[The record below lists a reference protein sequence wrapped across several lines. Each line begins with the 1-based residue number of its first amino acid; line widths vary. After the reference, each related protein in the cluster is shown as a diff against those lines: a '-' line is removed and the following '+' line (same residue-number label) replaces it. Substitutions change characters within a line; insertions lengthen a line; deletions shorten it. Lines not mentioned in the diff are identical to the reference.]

1 MIIAAARGYA
11 AGMAAWDAIVIGAG
25 PAGATAARRLAAG
38 GARTLLLEKER
49 LPRYKACGGG
59 VPARTEALL
68 GLPIGEVSEGVVDTI
83 EVSRFGASW
92 FRKRSAEPLASMVM
106 RDRFDGWLADE
117 AVAAGAELR
126 DGCPAQ
132 GASLSAALGA
142 EGVEVETPGGRERG
156 RWLVAADGAT
166 GAAARQCG
174 FAIGGARS
182 AAYELEVAAPQGALE
197 RWRGAANVDVG
208 YRPWGYGWVFP
219 KEGALSV
226 GLVAAPGRGREI
238 RRQAGW
244 YLERLGLAE
253 AEIERVAGH
262 PIRYR
267 RSRSEPV
274 ARGAALL
281 LGDAAGLA
289 DEFTAEGIAYA
300 AHSANLAAAAI
311 LGGGDAAAVYGAAV
325 DREIQPELDAA
336 RTISRLYYFCVT
348 SWPWLARQASNAVNY
363 LWRAFFR
370 VMRGESTYAAEL
382 GRLPGGGAAR
392 RLLAAG

>member
-1 MIIAAARGYA
+1 MIIAAAARGYPA
-11 AGMAAWDAIVIGAG
+11 AMAAWDAIVIGAG

-38 GARTLLLEKER
+38 GARTLLLEKQR

-83 EVSRFGASW
+83 EVSRFGSSW

-106 RDRFDGWLADE
+106 RDRFDEWLADE
-117 AVAAGAELR
+117 AIAAGAELR

-132 GASLSAALGA
+132 GVALRSD
-142 EGVEVETPGGRERG
+142 GVEVETPGGRETA
-156 RWLVAADGAT
+156 RWLIAADGAT
-166 GAAARQCG
+166 GITARQCG
-174 FAIGGARS
+174 FAVGGARS

-226 GLVAAPGRGREI
+226 GLVAAPGRGRHI
-238 RRQAGW
+238 RRQAGR
-244 YLERLGLAE
+244 YLGRLGLAE
-253 AEIERVAGH
+253 AEIEQVAGH

-274 ARGAALL
+274 AQGAALL

-311 LGGGDAAAVYGAAV
+311 LGGGDAAAAYGAAV

-370 VMRGESTYAAEL
+370 VMRGENTYAAEL
-382 GRLPGGGAAR
+382 GRLPGGGAAQ

>member
-1 MIIAAARGYA
+1 MGD
-11 AGMAAWDAIVIGAG
+11 WDAIVIGAG

-38 GARTLLLEKER
+38 GARTLLLERER

-59 VPARTEALL
+59 VPMRTEALL
-68 GLPIGEVSEGVVDTI
+68 GLPLGAVVEETVEAI
-83 EVSRFGASW
+83 EVSRFGSRW
-92 FRKRSAEPLASMVM
+92 FRKRSARPLASMVM
-106 RDRFDGWLADE
+106 RDRFDGWLAD
-117 AVAAGAELR
+117 AARAAGAELR
-126 DGCPAQ
+126 DGCGAQ
-132 GASLSAALGA
+132 GVVAQPG
-142 EGVEVETPGGRERG
+142 GVEVETPRGRERG
-156 RWLVAADGAT
+156 RWLLVADGAT
-166 GAAARQCG
+166 GAVARQCG
-174 FAIGGARS
+174 FAVGGARS
-182 AAYELEVAAPQGALE
+182 AAYELEVAAPAAALE

-219 KEGALSV
+219 KEGSLSV

-238 RRQAGW
+238 RRQARR
-244 YLERLGLAE
+244 YLDRLGLAD
-253 AEIERVAGH
+253 AELERVAGH

-267 RSRSEPV
+267 RSRAEAV
-274 ARGAALL
+274 ARGAVLL

-300 AHSANLAAAAI
+300 VHSANLAAAAV
-311 LGGGDAAAVYGAAV
+311 LSGARAAEAYAAAV

-348 SWPWLARQASNAVNY
+348 SWPWLARQASDVVNY

-382 GRLPGGGAAR
+382 GRVPGGGAAQ
-392 RLLAAG
+392 RLLATP

>member
-1 MIIAAARGYA
+1 MSR
-11 AGMAAWDAIVIGAG
+11 WDAIVIGAG

-38 GARTLLLEKER
+38 GARTLLLERER

-59 VPARTEALL
+59 VPTRTEALL
-68 GLPIGEVSEGVVDTI
+68 GLPLESVVEGVVDTI
-83 EVSRFGASW
+83 EVSRFGTTW
-92 FRKRSAEPLASMVM
+92 FRKRSPRPLASMVM
-106 RDRFDGWLADE
+106 RDRFDGWLAD
-117 AVAAGAELR
+117 AATGAGAELR
-126 DGCPAQ
+126 DGCAAQ
-132 GASLSAALGA
+132 GVALRPD
-142 EGVEVETPGGRERG
+142 GVEVETPGGRERG
-156 RWLVAADGAT
+156 RWLLAADGAT
-166 GAAARQCG
+166 GAIARRCG
-174 FAIGGARS
+174 FPIAGARS
-182 AAYELEVAAPQGALE
+182 AAYELEVAAPQAALE

-219 KEGALSV
+219 KAGSLSV
-226 GLVAAPGRGREI
+226 GLVAAPSRGRGI
-238 RRQAGW
+238 RRQARR
-244 YLERLGLAE
+244 YLDRLGLAE
-253 AEIERVAGH
+253 AELQRVAGH

-300 AHSANLAAAAI
+300 VHSANLAAEAI
-311 LGGGDAAAVYGAAV
+311 LGGDDPAAAYGAAV

-348 SWPWLARQASNAVNY
+348 TWPWLARRASDIVGY

-382 GRLPGGGAAR
+382 GRVPGGGAAQR
-392 RLLAAG
+392 WLAAA

>member
-1 MIIAAARGYA
+1 MGD
-11 AGMAAWDAIVIGAG
+11 WDAIVIGAG

-38 GARTLLLEKER
+38 GARTLLLERET

-59 VPARTEALL
+59 VPMRTEALL
-68 GLPIGEVSEGVVDTI
+68 GLPLGAVVEQTVEAI
-83 EVSRFGASW
+83 EVSRFGSLW
-92 FRKRSAEPLASMVM
+92 FRKRSARPLASMVM
-106 RDRFDGWLADE
+106 RDRFDGWLADA

-126 DGCPAQ
+126 DGCGAQ
-132 GASLSAALGA
+132 GVVAQAG
-142 EGVEVETPGGRERG
+142 GVEVETPDGRERG
-156 RWLVAADGAT
+156 RWLLAADGAT
-166 GAAARQCG
+166 GAVARQSG
-174 FAIGGARS
+174 FVVGGVRS
-182 AAYELEVAAPQGALE
+182 AAYELEVAAPRAALE

-219 KEGALSV
+219 KEGSLSV

-238 RRQAGW
+238 RRQARR
-244 YLERLGLAE
+244 YLDRLGLAD
-253 AEIERVAGH
+253 AELERVAGH

-267 RSRSEPV
+267 RSRAEPV
-274 ARGAALL
+274 ARDAALL

-300 AHSANLAAAAI
+300 VHSANLAAAAI
-311 LGGGDAAAVYGAAV
+311 LGGERPAEAYAAAV

-348 SWPWLARQASNAVNY
+348 SWPWLARQVSDIVNY

-382 GRLPGGGAAR
+382 GRVPGGGAAQ
-392 RLLAAG
+392 RLLATP

>member
-1 MIIAAARGYA
+1 MSR
-11 AGMAAWDAIVIGAG
+11 WDAIVIGAG

-38 GARTLLLEKER
+38 GARTLLLERER

-59 VPARTEALL
+59 VPLRTEALL
-68 GLPIGEVSEGVVDTI
+68 ELPLNDVVEGVIDTI
-83 EVSRFGASW
+83 EVSRFGTTW
-92 FRKRSAEPLASMVM
+92 FRKRSSRPLASMVM
-106 RDRFDGWLADE
+106 RDRFDGWLAD
-117 AVAAGAELR
+117 AATAAGAELR
-126 DGCPAQ
+126 DGCAAQ
-132 GASLSAALGA
+132 GVALHPG
-142 EGVEVETPGGRERG
+142 GVEVETPDGRERG
-156 RWLVAADGAT
+156 RWLLAADGAT
-166 GAAARQCG
+166 GAIARRCG
-174 FAIGGARS
+174 FPIAGARS
-182 AAYELEVAAPQGALE
+182 AAYELEVAAPPAALE

-219 KEGALSV
+219 KAGSLSV
-226 GLVAAPGRGREI
+226 GLVAAPSRGRGI
-238 RRQAGW
+238 RRQARR
-244 YLERLGLAE
+244 YLDRLGLAE
-253 AEIERVAGH
+253 AELQRVAGH

-274 ARGAALL
+274 ARGAAML

-300 AHSANLAAAAI
+300 VHSANLAAEAI
-311 LGGGDAAAVYGAAV
+311 LGGDDPAAAYGAAV

-348 SWPWLARQASNAVNY
+348 TWPWLARRASDIVNY

-382 GRLPGGGAAR
+382 RRAPGGGTAQ
-392 RLLAAG
+392 RLLAVS

>member
-1 MIIAAARGYA
+1 MSD
-11 AGMAAWDAIVIGAG
+11 WDAIVIGAG

-38 GARTLLLEKER
+38 GARTLLLERER

-59 VPARTEALL
+59 VPMRTEALL
-68 GLPIGEVSEGVVDTI
+68 GLPLGDVVEETVEAI
-83 EVSRFGASW
+83 EVSRLGSRW
-92 FRKRSAEPLASMVM
+92 FRKRSAHPLASMVM
-106 RDRFDGWLADE
+106 RDRFDGWLAD
-117 AVAAGAELR
+117 AAKAAGAALR
-126 DGCPAQ
+126 DGCGAQ
-132 GASLSAALGA
+132 GVVAQPG
-142 EGVEVETPGGRERG
+142 GVEVETPRGREWG
-156 RWLVAADGAT
+156 RWLLAADGAT

-174 FAIGGARS
+174 FAVGGARS

-219 KEGALSV
+219 KEGSLSV

-238 RRQAGW
+238 RRQARR

-253 AEIERVAGH
+253 AELERLAGH

-267 RSRSEPV
+267 RSRAEPV
-274 ARGAALL
+274 AQGPALL

-300 AHSANLAAAAI
+300 VHSANLAAEAVLSGERPAEAY
-311 LGGGDAAAVYGAAV
+311 AAAA

-348 SWPWLARQASNAVNY
+348 SWPWLARQASDVVNY

-382 GRLPGGGAAR
+382 GRVPGGGAAR
-392 RLLAAG
+392 RLLATP

>member
-1 MIIAAARGYA
+1 MSE
-11 AGMAAWDAIVIGAG
+11 WDAIVIGAG

-38 GARTLLLEKER
+38 GARTLLLERER

-59 VPARTEALL
+59 VPMRTEALL
-68 GLPIGEVSEGVVDTI
+68 GLPLGGVVGGVAEGVVDTI
-83 EVSRFGASW
+83 EVSRFGAAW
-92 FRKRSAEPLASMVM
+92 FRKRSARPLASMVM
-106 RDRFDGWLADE
+106 RDRFDGWLAD
-117 AVAAGAELR
+117 AARAAGAELR
-126 DGCPAQ
+126 DGCAAQ
-132 GASLSAALGA
+132 GVVARPD
-142 EGVEVETPGGRERG
+142 GVEVETARGRERG
-156 RWLVAADGAT
+156 RWLLAADGAT
-166 GAAARQCG
+166 GVVARQCG
-174 FAIGGARS
+174 FALGGARS
-182 AAYELEVAAPQGALE
+182 AAYELEVAAPAAALE

-219 KEGALSV
+219 KEGTLSV
-226 GLVAAPGRGREI
+226 GLVAAPSRGRGI
-238 RRQAGW
+238 RRQARR
-244 YLERLGLAE
+244 YLDRLGLAE
-253 AEIERVAGH
+253 AELERVAGH

-274 ARGAALL
+274 ARDAALL

-300 AHSANLAAAAI
+300 VHSANLGAEAI
-311 LGGGDAAAVYGAAV
+311 LGGEQPAEAYAAAV

-348 SWPWLARQASNAVNY
+348 SWPWLARQASDVVNY

-382 GRLPGGGAAR
+382 GRVPGGGLAQR
-392 RLLAAG
+392 VLAAS